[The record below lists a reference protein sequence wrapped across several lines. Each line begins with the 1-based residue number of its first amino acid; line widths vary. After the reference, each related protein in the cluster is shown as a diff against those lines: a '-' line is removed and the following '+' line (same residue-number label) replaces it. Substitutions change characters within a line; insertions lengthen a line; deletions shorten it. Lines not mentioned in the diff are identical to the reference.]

1 MPAVRPDP
9 IDDRTPLMLAV
20 CSEDSAEV
28 FEALLL
34 SPPLDQQ
41 DSRRWTALSYA
52 CWCGYHDIARQ
63 LLDAEAD
70 PDVHES
76 YAMADTPLSFA
87 AQRGDFDLVR
97 LLIARGADPD
107 RYAGVAAMRAESY
120 ARRRGF
126 HIFQSFCSIT
136 RTSQQR
142 PNQAMQR
149 TASKAATDVWRVCH
163 SRFGCVAACHGL
175 AVADLV
181 SR

>member
-1 MPAVRPDP
+1 MPAVQPDP

-20 CSEDSAEV
+20 CSGDSAEV
-28 FEALLL
+28 FEALLV
-34 SPPLDQQ
+34 SPPLDEQ

-63 LLDAEAD
+63 LLDAGAD

-76 YAMADTPLSFA
+76 YAMADTPLSLA

-126 HIFQSFCSIT
+126 HDISEFLLY
-136 RTSQQR
+136 
-142 PNQAMQR
+142 
-149 TASKAATDVWRVCH
+149 H
-163 SRFGCVAACHGL
+163 S
-175 AVADLV
+175 DKPPKT
-181 SR
+181 